1 MPIDPPDGS
10 PPPKWAR
17 TLVNAANARN
27 RARGSEEDFSMSDLE
42 AAWKNCGG
50 CCAVSGMP
58 FDFLIVG
65 DGQAKHPFAPSLD
78 RIDRHK
84 SYRRDNVRLVISI
97 ANFAMNAWGRNRF
110 TSWPRL
116 CIRNMETKHRWP
128 CVDPRT
134 ATSTTSRQSM
144 RSGSRRTRGLSRFR
158 PGRTYTGRS
167 WTCCEVGHGPHVKS
181 RMPLLNGLA

>member
-116 CIRNMETKHRWP
+116 CIKNMETKHRWP

-144 RSGSRRTRGLSRFR
+144 RSASRRTRGLSRFR

-167 WTCCEVGHGPHVKS
+167 WACCEVGHGPHVKS